1 MTEGTVPL
9 RSALAGGVL
18 TLTLDRPEKRNALS
32 LGLVEALHAALEL
45 ADLDA
50 EARVVVLRG
59 AGKDFCAG
67 ADLDELLA
75 SADLT
80 LAENEATALRLGAL
94 FGRMRALPKPVIA
107 VVHGRALAGG
117 AGLVT
122 ACDIAVAGAGA
133 QLGYPEIQR
142 GFVPAMVMTLLRRA
156 AGEKAALDLVLTGRL
171 LGAEEARATGLVSRV
186 VPDAELDRE
195 AGGTRR
201 GACRREPLRPRAHQ
215 AALLPAG
222 RPVGGRW
229 RGARRADQR
238 ARPADT
244 RLPGRHRAVSQALRR
259 GEGRRAVTY
268 LRLGLAFG
276 GFAVALLAVAFEDQ
290 RLGWGAIALLAGSLL
305 VRVIERRGRSRAD
318 RTRGRWPTGGVI
330 AVARC
335 DAPHMAR
342 SPSQLVWPRPV
353 GWTGERAGI
362 GPGAPL
368 HGNQTEGGAVCG
380 YRRPWRRWPLG
391 CS

>member
-1 MTEGTVPL
+1 MTERTAPL

-32 LGLVEALHAALEL
+32 LDLVEALHAALER

-94 FGRMRALPKPVIA
+94 FGRMRTLPKPVLA

-122 ACDIAVAGAGA
+122 ACDIAIAGAGA

-156 AGEKAALDLVLTGRL
+156 TGEKAALDLVLTGRL
-171 LGAEEARATGLVSRV
+171 LGAEEARATGLVARV
-186 VPDAELDRE
+186 VPDADLDRGAE
-195 AGGTRR
+195 ALAR
-201 GACRREPLRPRAHQ
+201 GL
-215 AALLPAG
+215 AAASPSALALTKQLFYQLDG
-222 RPVGGRW
+222 RSLDDGVAL
-229 RGARRADQR
+229 GARINALARQTPDFRA
-238 ARPADT
+238 
-244 RLPGRHRAVSQALRR
+244 
-259 GEGRRAVTY
+259 
-268 LRLGLAFG
+268 
-276 GFAVALLAVAFEDQ
+276 
-290 RLGWGAIALLAGSLL
+290 AIAQFL
-305 VRVIERRGRSRAD
+305 ER
-318 RTRGRWPTGGVI
+318 
-330 AVARC
+330 
-335 DAPHMAR
+335 
-342 SPSQLVWPRPV
+342 
-353 GWTGERAGI
+353 
-362 GPGAPL
+362 
-368 HGNQTEGGAVCG
+368 
-380 YRRPWRRWPLG
+380 
-391 CS
+391 